1 MTTTSDNSSIQ
12 PLSLGMRALGIIG
25 IVLVFIA
32 GVQLFVLA
40 DYTDRYFAWTIQPP
54 LTAAFIGAFYWGTFG
69 IIYFGGRGGA
79 WARVRPGMP
88 AVVVFST
95 LVLIATLLHL
105 DRFHLGSPDPFI
117 LIVTWVWIV
126 VYIVVPPALVVLWI
140 LQLRVPGRDPAPI
153 AALPGWYRGIVGVVS
168 VVALVIGVGLFIVPQ
183 ATAQFWPWMLT
194 PLTAQVVS
202 SWLLLLALLLGF
214 AIRENDWDLFRPTA
228 ITCTVLGVLQ
238 IVALGRYLG
247 EVEWRGISTWIYLLF
262 VLVVLAIGL
271 YGWWEAGRSKRPH
284 A

>member
-54 LTAAFIGAFYWGTFG
+54 LTAAFIGAFYWGTLG
-69 IIYFGGRGGA
+69 ILYFGGQGGV

-88 AVVVFST
+88 AVVAFST

-105 DRFHLGSPDPFI
+105 DRFHLGSPDPFT

-168 VVALVIGVGLFIVPQ
+168 IVALLIGVGLFIVPQ
-183 ATAQFWPWMLT
+183 VTAQLWPWMLT

-238 IVALGRYLG
+238 ILALGRYLG
-247 EVEWRGISTWIYLLF
+247 EVEWRGLSTWIYLLF

-271 YGWWEAGRSKRPH
+271 YGIWQAGRSKRPH